1 MNSPDREHSLRD
13 GHSEPPAKNDPAI
26 GDSPQPEADCATT
39 IPLKSLNGIGKE
51 RAKLLAKL
59 KLHTV
64 GDALLYRP
72 RRYENRSNL
81 MTITELSVDEPAAVS
96 GVIAE
101 CGVKYWRQRRRSVF
115 ECIVEDSTGR
125 LHCRWWN
132 MPFLKRIYQ
141 KGQRLFVHGKLK
153 QIKPRTMDHPETEFL
168 TEENEEDASIHM
180 NRIVPIYGLTEGLQQ
195 RWLRKFIFLLLQ
207 SHGTSL
213 NEPHPD
219 IHKLHRVS
227 FHDAVRHLHAPD
239 SMKDI
244 EPARERLALEEAIE
258 IQQQVQVR
266 RKRFMETM
274 RAVPCQ
280 HDNRF
285 IKPFLKNLPFELTPE
300 QVRVMTELRADLSK
314 THPMRRLLQGD
325 VGSGKT
331 LIATLAALM
340 VLESGMDVL
349 LMAPT
354 TLLAEQHY
362 RTISKWFEPFQISVQ
377 LHTSSSKSVRETG
390 SANML
395 IGTHALIQSNDQ
407 DDNIGMVIVDEQHKF
422 GVAQRDKLLK
432 KGRHPHLLVMTATPI
447 PRTLGLTLYGD
458 LDVSVLRGL
467 PKGRGVLKTFL
478 RTADAREK
486 VLAFVKKELSKGR
499 QAYFVYPRIEGKE
512 HPGIKAVTQDADALR
527 TFFEPYG
534 VDVLHGRMKS
544 EVSESIMSRFGAGEL
559 HVLLAT
565 TVIEVGVDV
574 PNATVMVVENAEQF
588 GLAQLHQIRGR
599 IGRGSQASYCILLGD
614 PNQKEA
620 WERLEVLEQT
630 RDGFEIAE
638 ADFKTRGP
646 GELAGRQQSGL
657 PNWHFLDLH
666 KDQSLL
672 DQARKTV
679 RSSMGFTE
687 SPI

>member
-1 MNSPDREHSLRD
+1 MNL
-13 GHSEPPAKNDPAI
+13 SEGNTSSSTSHPTPLST
-26 GDSPQPEADCATT
+26 GDKGSTGFPETASHPVNA
-39 IPLKSLNGIGKE
+39 IPLQSLHGIGSE

-64 GDALLYRP
+64 EDALLYRP

-81 MTITELSVDEPAAVS
+81 MTIAELSIDEPAAVS
-96 GVIAE
+96 GIIVE
-101 CGVKYWRQRRRSVF
+101 CGLKYWRQRKRSVF

-132 MPFLKRIYQ
+132 MPFLKRVYRQ
-141 KGQRLFVHGKLK
+141 GQRLFLHGKMK
-153 QIKPRTMDHPETEFL
+153 QIKPRAMDHPETEFL
-168 TEENEEDASIHM
+168 TGENEEDARIHM

-195 RWLRKFIFLLLQ
+195 RWLRQFIFHLLE
-207 SHGTSL
+207 SHGNTL
-213 NEPHPD
+213 NEPNSGIKKQHRLSY
-219 IHKLHRVS
+219 HEAVSQLHV
-227 FHDAVRHLHAPD
+227 PD

-258 IQQQVQVR
+258 IQKQVQFR

-274 RAVPCQ
+274 RAAPCQ

-285 IKPFLKNLPFELTPE
+285 IKPFLQHLPFELTEE
-300 QVRVMTELRADLSK
+300 QIRVMTELRADLSRK
-314 THPMRRLLQGD
+314 HPMRRLLQGD

-340 VLESGMDVL
+340 VLESGLDVL

-362 RTISKWFEPFQISVQ
+362 RTISQWFTPFQINVQ
-377 LHTSSSKSVRETG
+377 LHTSTSKPITT
-390 SANML
+390 ANTPCMM
-395 IGTHALIQSNDQ
+395 IGTHALIQS
-407 DDNIGMVIVDEQHKF
+407 DDRDSNIGMVIVDEQHKF
-422 GVAQRDKLLK
+422 GVAQREKLLK
-432 KGRHPHLLVMTATPI
+432 KGLYPHLLVMTATPI

-467 PKGRGVLKTFL
+467 PSGRGSLKTYL
-478 RTADAREK
+478 RTADARDK
-486 VLAFVKKELSKGR
+486 VLDFVKKELGKGR
-499 QAYFVYPRIEGKE
+499 QAYFVYPRVEEKQQ
-512 HPGIKAVTQDADALR
+512 PGIKAVTQESHTLR
-527 TFFEPYG
+527 SFFDPYE
-534 VDVLHGRMKS
+534 VEVLHGRMKA
-544 EVSESIMSRFGAGEL
+544 EVSESIMYRFTQGSL

-599 IGRGSQASYCILLGD
+599 IGRGSHESYCILLGD
-614 PNQKEA
+614 PSQKDA
-620 WERLEVLEQT
+620 WERLKVLEET

-646 GELAGRQQSGL
+646 GELAGKQQSGL
-657 PNWHFLDLH
+657 PNWQFLDLH

-672 DQARKTV
+672 DQARTTV
-679 RSSMGFTE
+679 RSSMGLTE
-687 SPI
+687 SMG